1 MGGEDPRREGR
12 LMADAV
18 RIGEAA
24 RRSGFTV
31 KALRY
36 YDRHGLL
43 PPAARSAGGYRL
55 YDAADLHR
63 LEFIRQAKALG
74 LALDEIRPLV
84 DAARSR
90 DPATRPRLRGI
101 LDAHI
106 ERVTKQIAMLVRLR
120 RELERRRRGLRRHP
134 RSSNGGYCACLREA
148 GSGTSG

>member
-1 MGGEDPRREGR
+1 
-12 LMADAV
+12 MADPV

-43 PPAARSAGGYRL
+43 PPAARSTGGYRL

-74 LALDEIRPLV
+74 LALGEIRPLV

-90 DPATRPRLRGI
+90 DPAIRPRLRGV

-106 ERVTKQIAMLVRLR
+106 EEITKRIALLARLR
-120 RELERRRRGLRRHP
+120 RELERCRRGLRRA
-134 RSSNGGYCACLREA
+134 RSAKDGYCACLRRA
-148 GSGTSG
+148 GPGVSG

>member
-1 MGGEDPRREGR
+1 
-12 LMADAV
+12 MADPV

-43 PPAARSAGGYRL
+43 PPAARTTGGYRL

-63 LEFIRQAKALG
+63 LDFIREAKALG
-74 LALDEIRPLV
+74 LALGEIRPLV
-84 DAARSR
+84 DAARSH
-90 DPATRPRLRGI
+90 DPATRPRLRGV

-106 ERVTKQIAMLVRLR
+106 EQVTKQIALLTRLR
-120 RELERRRRGLRRHP
+120 RKLERRRRGLRRTRSP
-134 RSSNGGYCACLREA
+134 RGGYCTCLRRA
-148 GSGTSG
+148 GPGTSG